1 MRKVIWIIH
10 KFKTLVHYNILG
22 KKNESLPTTFTP
34 VGKQEAEYFS
44 RVETV
49 TSALVQYAIAQQKEV
64 EIDGVFSYKW
74 TASPEGRVHI
84 EAKDG
89 RGVLLE
95 KDGGKL
101 KSNMSQKDLTYF
113 EQILPKL
120 QPSKQNLV
128 ESESKNNQDFELV

>member
-1 MRKVIWIIH
+1 
-10 KFKTLVHYNILG
+10 
-22 KKNESLPTTFTP
+22 
-34 VGKQEAEYFS
+34 AEYFS
-44 RVETV
+44 RVERV
-49 TSALVQYAIAQQKEV
+49 TNALVQYSIAQNKEV

-74 TASPEGRVHI
+74 RASPQGKVHI

-101 KSNMSQKDLTYF
+101 KSNMSQNDLAYF

-120 QPSKQNLV
+120 QPKQPSLV
-128 ESESKNNQDFELV
+128 SSESNRNQGNELV